1 MQINRRRML
10 QLAAAGV
17 AAGFFNHKVLAETQ
31 PITAQATFTL
41 PSAEHPLL
49 LNFNENSLGMSASA
63 RQAVINHL
71 NLSNRYPDSEREGL
85 IEDIAK
91 RFNLN
96 TENVGLGN
104 GSSEAIEAVISG
116 WIQQAND
123 KKQAVQVIAPDPTF
137 GIYED
142 YAVARNVPVV
152 KVPLKADL
160 SFDLDAIR
168 AKADQFDGISIIY
181 LCNPNN
187 PTALLTPN
195 SQLAPWLDNIPANHR
210 LLIDEAYAEYA
221 EGDPQFTSAIEWARK
236 GTERLAVT
244 RTFSKLYALA
254 GLRIG
259 YMVAAKSEMDY
270 LRQFLSAD
278 NTNLTAAVAARAT
291 LADNAF
297 LQESRRVT
305 DESRRMVMKALD
317 ELGLTYVVSS
327 ANFIFH
333 GIKGDSVEYAKRMKA
348 YNIVVGRP
356 FPPLTNYNRLTL
368 GTPEEMAYLIQVWKE
383 FRTKGWI

>member
-31 PITAQATFTL
+31 PITAQTTFTL

-96 TENVGLGN
+96 VENVGLGN

-168 AKADQFDGISIIY
+168 SKADQFDGISIIY

-195 SQLAPWLDNIPANHR
+195 SQLAPWLDNIPENHR

-278 NTNLTAAVAARAT
+278 NINLTAAVAARAT

-305 DESRRMVMKALD
+305 DESRSMVMKALD
-317 ELGLTYVVSS
+317 ELGLTYMASS

-333 GIKGDSVEYAKRMKA
+333 RIKGDSVEYAKKMKA
-348 YNIVVGRP
+348 YNIVVGRA

>member
-31 PITAQATFTL
+31 PITAQITFTL

-123 KKQAVQVIAPDPTF
+123 K
-137 GIYED
+137 
-142 YAVARNVPVV
+142 N
-152 KVPLKADL
+152 
-160 SFDLDAIR
+160 
-168 AKADQFDGISIIY
+168 
-181 LCNPNN
+181 
-187 PTALLTPN
+187 
-195 SQLAPWLDNIPANHR
+195 
-210 LLIDEAYAEYA
+210 
-221 EGDPQFTSAIEWARK
+221 
-236 GTERLAVT
+236 
-244 RTFSKLYALA
+244 
-254 GLRIG
+254 
-259 YMVAAKSEMDY
+259 
-270 LRQFLSAD
+270 
-278 NTNLTAAVAARAT
+278 
-291 LADNAF
+291 
-297 LQESRRVT
+297 
-305 DESRRMVMKALD
+305 
-317 ELGLTYVVSS
+317 
-327 ANFIFH
+327 
-333 GIKGDSVEYAKRMKA
+333 KRYK
-348 YNIVVGRP
+348 
-356 FPPLTNYNRLTL
+356 
-368 GTPEEMAYLIQVWKE
+368 
-383 FRTKGWI
+383 